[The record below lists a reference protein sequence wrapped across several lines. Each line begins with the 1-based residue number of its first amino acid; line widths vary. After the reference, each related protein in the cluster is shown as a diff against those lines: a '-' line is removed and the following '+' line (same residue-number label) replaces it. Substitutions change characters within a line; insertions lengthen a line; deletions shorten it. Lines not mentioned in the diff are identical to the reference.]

1 MIDRHR
7 SCSRVLAR
15 VVAGLAGL
23 TLASAVALAADPA
36 PTGAAAPA
44 KAQDAHAD
52 HTHAPGD
59 GHDHADHDLAGH
71 DHGAHE
77 EVGAI
82 PDVKQGIATG
92 VTALVVF
99 ALVAAFLQVAVWP
112 KISKGL
118 DDRANK
124 IKNEIEAAEL
134 AQQQAKSALEQYRK
148 NLDEA
153 RAEAQRMLDQAK
165 AQQQVIA
172 AELKAKADI
181 ELNAMREKARKD
193 IESAKA
199 SALNEIYAESASLA
213 TAIAG
218 KILQRE
224 VAAQDQHRLVE
235 QSLNELKSMARV

>member
-1 MIDRHR
+1 MTDRH
-7 SCSRVLAR
+7 SLRVLSRAL
-15 VVAGLAGL
+15 ACIAGL

-36 PTGAAAPA
+36 PTASAATPA
-44 KAQDAHAD
+44 KAQDSHAGHD
-52 HTHAPGD
+52 HAPGD
-59 GHDHADHDLAGH
+59 GHDHADHAH

-199 SALNEIYAESASLA
+199 SALSEIYAESATLA
-213 TAIAG
+213 TSIAG

-235 QSLNELKSMARV
+235 QSLSELKSMARV

>member
-36 PTGAAAPA
+36 PSGAAPA

-59 GHDHADHDLAGH
+59 GHDHADHDHAGH
-71 DHGAHE
+71 DHAHE

>member
-1 MIDRHR
+1 MTDRNPSR
-7 SCSRVLAR
+7 LLARVLAG
-15 VVAGLAGL
+15 VAGL
-23 TLASAVALAADPA
+23 TLASSVALAADP
-36 PTGAAAPA
+36 PTVPAGTAAPA
-44 KAQDAHAD
+44 MAPDPHA
-52 HTHAPGD
+52 
-59 GHDHADHDLAGH
+59 GHDHAPGEGH
-71 DHGAHE
+71 DHAAHE

-99 ALVAAFLQVAVWP
+99 ALVAAFLQIAVWP
-112 KISKGL
+112 KITKGL
-118 DDRANK
+118 DDRENK

-134 AQQQAKSALEQYRK
+134 SQQQAKSALEQYRK

-172 AELKAKADI
+172 AELKAKSEI
-181 ELNAMREKARKD
+181 ELNALREKARKD

-199 SALNEIYAESASLA
+199 SALSEIYAESASLA

-235 QSLNELKSMARV
+235 QSLSELKSMARV